1 MLSTDITGR
10 ATSDADGMMAL
21 IKLVSEPDAYREKL
35 KVLVEATEENKKFV
49 ALVGPADDVLRLREA
64 AVADRA
70 LAKEEL
76 AAAKSLVTKNKAAAK
91 AQAEKLISDTEKAC
105 AEKVSEANAVVAEA
119 KRQLDESSLL
129 REGVT
134 ADQKKV
140 VAAQELSAK
149 KEKDLKAAKE
159 SLAADKKEIAELRD
173 QLRKKL
179 EQIAKAADL

>member
-1 MLSTDITGR
+1 VINTDITGR

-64 AVADRA
+64 AIADRA

-76 AAAKSLVTKNKAAAK
+76 VTAKSQVAKNKAAAK
-91 AQAEKLISDTEKAC
+91 VQSDKLISDTETAC
-105 AEKVSEANAVVAEA
+105 TEKLAEANAVFNQARETLGEA
-119 KRQLDESSLL
+119 VLMRG
-129 REGVT
+129 GVT

-140 VAAQELSAK
+140 AAAQELNSK
-149 KEKDLKAAKE
+149 KEKELKAAKE
-159 SLAADKKEIAELRD
+159 SLAADKKEIEELRD